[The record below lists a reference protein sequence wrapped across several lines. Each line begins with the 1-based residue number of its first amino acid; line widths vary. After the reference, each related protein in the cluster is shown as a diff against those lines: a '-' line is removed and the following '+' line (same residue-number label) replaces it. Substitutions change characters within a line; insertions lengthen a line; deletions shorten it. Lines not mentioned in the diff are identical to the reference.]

1 MRQVSWRES
10 LREASMTRDRLT
22 QTEGDALITVV
33 LHRFV
38 RPIPI
43 CRSGL
48 RFAANERCSALS
60 GLLSTTGMFG

>member
-10 LREASMTRDRLT
+10 LREASMTRDSLT

-38 RPIPI
+38 RH
-43 CRSGL
+43 CRVWEAFSQ
-48 RFAANERCSALS
+48 RSAV
-60 GLLSTTGMFG
+60 FVPKR